1 MKTVQLKPHVDM
13 SEVDEYIRKV
23 DELNQK
29 LKEAKSLA
37 GELASIELNLVI
49 SAETEISDDR
59 TGNTRQAQ

>member
-1 MKTVQLKPHVDM
+1 M

-49 SAETEISDDR
+49 SAET
-59 TGNTRQAQ
+59 